1 MSYKEAGLKGKEW
14 GTMGVDHSGEGQMLG
29 KAGGSKTWHEATEE
43 EKEQRKVAGREG
55 GKNVFDNLS
64 ITRQEEIMQ
73 VGKDNAHLGAVGGE
87 MTWETATPKEQAR
100 RKKAGTEAFSNM
112 SGEKQQDLKNIGA
125 GAFGNMSDQ
134 RQDDLR

>member
-14 GTMGVDHSGEGQMLG
+14 GNMGVDHSGEGQMLG

-43 EKEQRKVAGREG
+43 EKEQRKVAGR
-55 GKNVFDNLS
+55 NVFDNLS
-64 ITRQEEIMQ
+64 ATRQEEIMQ
-73 VGKDNAHLGAVGGE
+73 VGKDNAHLGAV
-87 MTWETATPKEQAR
+87 TWETATPEEQAR

-125 GAFGNMSDQ
+125 GAFGNMSH
-134 RQDDLR
+134 